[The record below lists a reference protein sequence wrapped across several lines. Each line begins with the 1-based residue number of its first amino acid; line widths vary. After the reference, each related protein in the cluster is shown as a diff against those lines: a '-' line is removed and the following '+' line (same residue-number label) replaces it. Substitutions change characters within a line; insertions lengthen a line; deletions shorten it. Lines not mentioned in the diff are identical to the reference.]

1 MDLSRRTLLRQLGT
15 GVGVSAAM
23 PAVARG
29 AIASAADDVAP
40 SRVRPVRLHRNENA
54 FGPSA
59 RVTAAIREASSI
71 PNRYPELLEDALRD
85 KLAVLHHVAPSNIVL
100 GCGSSEILRI
110 ASAVFA
116 GSGKNVVMASPSF
129 GPMADYARRTG
140 AEVVAV
146 PLTTRYAH
154 DLDAMRSKVDGDTGL
169 VYVCNPNNPTGTL
182 TGRRD
187 IELFLDSLPVQ
198 THVLI
203 DEAYHH
209 YADGASEYA
218 SFIDRP
224 SGHDRV
230 IVTRTLSAIHGLAG
244 LRIGYAVAATD
255 AATRLASLRLSDGVN
270 GVAARAAVIALGDV
284 GHVRAAVQRTAND
297 RQEFL
302 NQANARMARTIDSHT
317 NFVMIEAERNAT
329 EIVEHFRKNDVL
341 VAGPF
346 PSLPK
351 HIRVSLGTPDEM
363 RAFWRVWDLLPAHR
377 MSM

>member
-1 MDLSRRTLLRQLGT
+1 MDVSRRTLLRQLGT

-29 AIASAADDVAP
+29 SIASAAEDAAP
-40 SRVRPVRLHRNENA
+40 SSVSPVRLHRNENP
-54 FGPSA
+54 FGPSP
-59 RVTAAIREASSI
+59 RVTAAIREASAI
-71 PNRYPELLEDALRD
+71 ANRYPEVSEEALRD

-110 ASAVFA
+110 VSAVFA

-129 GPMADYARRTG
+129 GPMADYARQSG

-154 DLDAMRSKVDGDTGL
+154 DLDAMRSKVNGDTGL

-187 IELFLDSLPVQ
+187 IELFLDSLPEQ

-209 YADGASEYA
+209 YADGASVYA

-224 SGHDRV
+224 SGHNRV

-255 AATRLASLRLSDGVN
+255 AAGRLGSARLSDGVN
-270 GVAARAAVIALGDV
+270 GVAARAAVAALDDDV
-284 GHVRAAVQRTAND
+284 HVRAAVQRTTND

-302 NQANARMARTIDSHT
+302 NQANARMIRTIDSQT
-317 NFVMIEAERNAT
+317 NFVMVNTDRDAAD
-329 EIVEHFRKNDVL
+329 IVEHFRKNGVL

-346 PSLPK
+346 PLFPK
-351 HIRVSLGTPDEM
+351 HIRMSLGTPEEM